1 MATIAKVLTQDG
13 RAPVG
18 PAGDAA
24 GGEPGVEFL
33 ALLTEATGVLP
44 APAAVAVPPGE
55 AMPADDG
62 SSAPG
67 DAGGAL
73 AGGLAALA
81 ANGDPRLASPGGIE
95 VARAAARSA
104 GLRADLATEL
114 PAVPADVEMLPDTGA
129 QSAPGDLRTPPAA
142 MLPTTASPVAAAVL
156 HALQS
161 GQRSAP
167 HVASRPLAG
176 QPVADPAPVTE
187 VVGQLADAV
196 AEIVASSAGEQGEPD
211 GDSSQHSS
219 AAPGMPGGVVARDAA
234 AGAAHLRTVP
244 GTVGT
249 PAWRHALGTEVRLM
263 IERGIGAATLRLS
276 PEHLGPVEVR
286 IDFAD
291 DSANVWFAASHAD
304 TRAALADAL
313 PRLRDML
320 ASVGVNLGESGVHRD
335 LPGEAERRDGAWRA
349 TGSSMA
355 DAGAESRVVVTRLDA
370 GRGMLDEYA

>member
-13 RAPVG
+13 PAAVG
-18 PAGDAA
+18 PAADAA

-33 ALLTEATGVLP
+33 ALLTEATGVLT
-44 APAAVAVPPGE
+44 APAAVALPRAG

-62 SSAPG
+62 SSAAG
-67 DAGGAL
+67 DASGAP

-81 ANGDPRLASPGGIE
+81 ASGAARPASPSGVEI
-95 VARAAARSA
+95 ANAASRRA
-104 GLRADLATEL
+104 GLRADLSTEP
-114 PAVPADVEMLPDTGA
+114 PAVPADVEALPDPDA
-129 QSAPGDLRTPPAA
+129 QSTSGELRASPAA
-142 MLPTTASPVAAAVL
+142 TLPTTASPVAVAVL

-161 GQRSAP
+161 GQRP
-167 HVASRPLAG
+167 TPRVTPPPLAG
-176 QPVADPAPVTE
+176 QPVADPAPIAE
-187 VVGQLADAV
+187 GVGQLADAV
-196 AEIVASSAGEQGEPD
+196 AEIVASGAGEQGEPD
-211 GDSSQHSS
+211 GDSLQNSQ
-219 AAPGMPGGVVARDAA
+219 ATTGMPGGAVARDGA

-263 IERGIGAATLRLS
+263 IERGIGTATLRLS

-286 IDFAD
+286 IDLAD

-349 TGSSMA
+349 AGSSTA
-355 DAGAESRVVVTRLDA
+355 DADAETRVVVARLDA